1 MTLRTTCA
9 ATLAIGRPYRAMVRR
24 LARDLAAFAPGLM
37 LTVGTDRPSEF
48 RRLANVRAFRIAPSG
63 RWHCYSDKRFVL
75 LEALKRASA
84 VIHIDADTRVIA
96 PLPFRGPWAPGLTAP
111 NESLSAHLR
120 RWWPAKLESF
130 REAAGTV
137 GADFETA
144 RWIGEP
150 IYVLAR
156 QDGRERRFIEAWGV
170 LAKLL
175 DDRGFR
181 GGEGNVMGL
190 AAARARLSVGFAGWS
205 ALNAAR
211 RHLNASRAS
220 RLAPRPVPLT
230 ADRAMPILGYGPK
243 EKLGQESRREGAPE
257 KEEPDEIESGPRPPL
272 DPQGAEGPQESP
284 KRARL
289 AHGADPA
296 HGRNSAD
303 GRDTADR
310 TNSADR
316 TDPSDRIDP
325 ADGARAAH
333 RVGADHGVHAA
344 GPDRAARRKVARRPE
359 VTVVIVSRD
368 EGKNLRRTVSAVKET
383 APSSVEILVVDDGS
397 TDGSADFLSG
407 SKAAARLLRAAGLG
421 VTKARNFGARGAKGD
436 ALIFADAHVEPSAGW
451 LAPML
456 ETIGRPGV
464 GAASPAVSVMGRPEL
479 KGYGLRLKA
488 SDLSTQWLRNGRG
501 GVHAAP
507 IVPGCFLAMSR
518 RTFEATGGF
527 DEGMSTWGMSDI
539 ELSVRLWL
547 LGYEQLVVPDVVVA
561 HLFRKKHPYQVRWK
575 SFLHNKARL
584 AFLHFNAARV
594 GRVFEAIKGHSEFAA
609 AMAMLAEGDSNRRR
623 GDLAARRRRDDDWYF
638 SRFCAGLTI

>member
-1 MTLRTTCA
+1 MTPRTTRA
-9 ATLAIGRPYRAMVRR
+9 ATLAIGRPYRAMARR

-75 LEALKRASA
+75 LQALKRASA

-111 NESLSAHLR
+111 SESLSAHLR

-130 REAAGTV
+130 REAAGSV
-137 GADFETA
+137 GADFEAA

-175 DDRGFR
+175 DDKGFR

-205 ALNAAR
+205 ALDAAR
-211 RHLNASRAS
+211 RHLNASQAS
-220 RLAPRPVPLT
+220 RPAPLT
-230 ADRAMPILGYGPK
+230 ADRPRPILGYGQK
-243 EKLGQESRREGAPE
+243 KNLGQEGRGEGAPE
-257 KEEPDEIESGPRPPL
+257 EEEPDEIESGLLPPF

-284 KRARL
+284 ERARL

-296 HGRNSAD
+296 HGRDSAD

-310 TNSADR
+310 T
-316 TDPSDRIDP
+316 DPSDRTDS

-333 RVGADHGVHAA
+333 RVGADHGAHAA

-368 EGKNLRRTVSAVKET
+368 EGKSLRRTVSAVKET
-383 APSSVEILVVDDGS
+383 ASSSVEILVVDDGS

-421 VTKARNFGARGAKGD
+421 VTKARNFGARGAGGEV
-436 ALIFADAHVEPSAGW
+436 LIFADAHVEPSAGW
-451 LAPML
+451 LEPLL
-456 ETIGRPGV
+456 EAIGRPGV
-464 GAASPAVSVMGRPEL
+464 GAVSPAISVMGSPEL

-488 SDLSTQWLRNGRG
+488 SDLSTQWLRDGRG
-501 GVHAAP
+501 GVRAAP

-527 DEGMSTWGMSDI
+527 DEGMSVWGMSDI

-594 GRVFEAIKGHSEFAA
+594 GRVFDAIKGHGEFAA
-609 AMAMLAEGDSNRRR
+609 AMAMLAEGDSSRRR

-638 SRFCAGLTI
+638 SRFGAGLTI